1 MFGVDD
7 PATVAAV
14 RAYVK
19 LMRAQ
24 RSVVARLEPALAAC
38 ALTLTQ
44 LGVLEAVLHLGP
56 LTHRDLGRKLLTSPG
71 NLTDVVDKLE
81 RRGLV
86 ARVRAEQDRRQ
97 VRVELTGAG
106 RALIEDIFPRHAAD
120 IARAMGGLGRA
131 ELEAL
136 GRLLRKL
143 GATGEGA

>member
-24 RSVVARLEPALAAC
+24 RGVVARLEPALSAC

-56 LTHRDLGRKLLTSPG
+56 LTHRELGRKLLTSPG

-81 RRGLV
+81 KRGLV
-86 ARVRAEQDRRQ
+86 TRVRAEQDRRQ
-97 VRVELTGAG
+97 VRVELTQAG
-106 RALIEDIFPRHAAD
+106 RAQQCDPRVDAD
-120 IARAMGGLGRA
+120 HLS
-131 ELEAL
+131 
-136 GRLLRKL
+136 
-143 GATGEGA
+143 ATRMDSLQVGTQPFHLAGQRPA

>member
-24 RSVVARLEPALAAC
+24 RSVVARLEPALTAC

-86 ARVRAEQDRRQ
+86 ERRVALHDRRSNAI
-97 VRVELTGAG
+97 RLTAAG
-106 RALIEDIFPRHAAD
+106 TT
-120 IARAMGGLGRA
+120 
-131 ELEAL
+131 
-136 GRLLRKL
+136 LLRKL
-143 GATGEGA
+143 KRQVSQHEKRLLENFSEAERASFIALLRKVFPQHR